1 MDLVSTNNFPS
12 SAEAEGS
19 PEVKQAVGSDNHQ
32 GEEIKKDLHA
42 IILPAVQKIDLH
54 VTAVCESQ
62 VTLRNKIDEVTAE
75 LQRIAELQTVDV
87 SLEPYLKKLLDSKK
101 RIDGINS
108 TLISVNDRLGR
119 LQRNVIADTTRKS
132 AAVKQQKSLLN
143 ALTAE
148 SNSQS

>member
-1 MDLVSTNNFPS
+1 MDLMSTNNFPS

-19 PEVKQAVGSDNHQ
+19 EDKQAVSDDNQ

-75 LQRIAELQTVDV
+75 LQRVAELQTVDV

>member
-1 MDLVSTNNFPS
+1 MDLVPTNNFPS

-19 PEVKQAVGSDNHQ
+19 ADKQAVVSDE

-54 VTAVCESQ
+54 VTAVSESQ
-62 VTLRNKIDEVTAE
+62 ATLRNKIDEVTAE